1 MLIGEKD
8 MAIYILLGVLTE
20 EGSEKIRTH
29 PEWIEEVN
37 QDLEKMG
44 VNMLA
49 QYAVLGTYD
58 IVNIVEA
65 PDNKTIVRVSTELTL
80 RGSIKITTLPAIP
93 IQEFI
98 ASIK

>member
-1 MLIGEKD
+1 MIGEKG
-8 MAIYILLGVLTE
+8 MAIYFLLGVLTE
-20 EGSEKIRTH
+20 EGSEKIRSH

-58 IVNIVEA
+58 NIVEA

-80 RGSIKITTLPAIP
+80 RGSVKITTLPAIP
-93 IQEFI
+93 IQEFSV
-98 ASIK
+98 SIK

>member
-1 MLIGEKD
+1 
-8 MAIYILLGVLTE
+8 
-20 EGSEKIRTH
+20 
-29 PEWIEEVN
+29 
-37 QDLEKMG
+37 MG

-49 QYAVLGTYD
+49 QSAVLGTYD

-65 PDNKTIVRVSTELTL
+65 PDNKTIVRVSTELKI
-80 RGSIKITTLPAIP
+80 RGSVKITTLPAIP